1 MRSRPVRRPPGE
13 SVYRHPQWV
22 EREGLVVGLVFG
34 LVALLLAVF
43 IGLCV
48 LLDARGHEISQAFV
62 TWGATTAILAPVTL
76 SAVLGGL
83 TLSRNGW
90 VVGLL
95 FGVGFELIVVGSVL
109 PQPVTLGI
117 GVALMVLAVPLFF
130 LLGKLRGVP
139 MWLRSP
145 TGGRTVVSRGL
156 PEGDER
162 G

>member
-1 MRSRPVRRPPGE
+1 MRKGPARRPPGE

-22 EREGLVVGLVFG
+22 DREGLVVGLVFG
-34 LVALLLAVF
+34 LMVVLLAIF
-43 IGLCV
+43 IGICA
-48 LLDARGHEISQAFV
+48 LLDAGGHEISQEFL

-76 SAVLGGL
+76 AAVLGGL

-95 FGVGFELIVVGSVL
+95 FGVGFELMTVGSVL
-109 PQPVTLGI
+109 PEPVALAI

-145 TGGRTVVSRGL
+145 TGGRITVSRGV
-156 PEGDER
+156 PEDDHR